1 MKRVSIFLLIL
12 ALALGLL
19 SGCSGSKVDL
29 DDSDGT
35 LYQYGM
41 PADGDEIAVIHTSL
55 GNITVRFFPE
65 EAPKAVKNFVT
76 HAKDGYYDG
85 LTFYRVINEF
95 MIQSG
100 SPDNTGST
108 GESIYG
114 GGFENEL
121 SAKLH
126 HLHGALAMANSGVA
140 NSNTSQWFIVQNKIL
155 SSSYHTSLADTQKS
169 EPQYGYTK
177 KVIDAYKKD
186 GGAPWCDQKYTVFGQ
201 VIDGLD
207 VVDRIGRMRTDDD
220 DRPVEDVIVER
231 VEITQYHASAN

>member
-1 MKRVSIFLLIL
+1 M
-12 ALALGLL
+12 
-19 SGCSGSKVDL
+19 
-29 DDSDGT
+29 
-35 LYQYGM
+35 
-41 PADGDEIAVIHTSL
+41 
-55 GNITVRFFPE
+55 
-65 EAPKAVKNFVT
+65 T
-76 HAKDGYYDG
+76 HAKVGYYDG